1 MGAIHFIHLWIPVF
15 TVYYLS
21 TRQDTCLVL
30 LPCSKTV
37 RPSRTVWQT
46 VARIWQEIV
55 EFGEEDPR
63 VCSLG
68 HECGR

>member
-1 MGAIHFIHLWIPVF
+1 MGAIRFIHLWIPVF
-15 TVYYLS
+15 AVYYLN

-30 LPCSKTV
+30 LLCFETV
-37 RPSRTVWQT
+37 QPSRTVWQT
-46 VARIWQEIV
+46 VAKIWQEIV
-55 EFGEEDPR
+55 EFGDKDPR